1 MVSVTQDLD
10 NRQGV
15 IGTSSGSVNVTAGGR
30 VDNSQGSL
38 KAETALIVN
47 AAAML
52 NQTGM
57 MLGSTIALTG
67 LSLDN
72 NKGVIVA
79 STGAATVTTRG
90 RLDNTLGKI
99 QAKTNLVVNGAAL
112 INQSGTLL
120 GKTVSVTGSSL
131 DNRQGTVVAS
141 NGIAQVVTVE
151 KLDNTEGTLQ
161 ASSGLVV
168 SGAELINQNG
178 NMLGETTTVTGTSL
192 DNQKGLIGSSNGV
205 ASVTVSGD
213 LDNTQGTLNAATDLV
228 VKGGGLVNQSGKL
241 LGQTVTVTG
250 TSLDNNAGV
259 IASSSGAVSVTT
271 DARLDSTHG
280 TLQAFTDLIVRGA
293 ELVNHGGK
301 LLGKTVDVIGSS
313 LENNSGL
320 IASSS
325 GTVKVTTDNGLDN
338 TDGILQA
345 ATDLVVGGADLV
357 NQRGKLIGDTVV
369 VTGSSLDNR
378 AGLIGARTGALQVTT
393 GGRLD
398 STQGTLQAETDLV
411 VVAGEVVNQSGTVLG
426 KTVTITGT
434 SLDNSKKGS
443 IIADTGDL
451 KITIDQA
458 VNNQQGRLQSTVGD
472 ITLTVGS
479 LDNQLGVVV
488 GEKVAVTTLLGAL
501 DNRGGQILGT
511 RLDVDAKT
519 SIDNRNA
526 GQLVGGSDGLKL
538 TTKRISNQQGTI
550 LAGGSHAELVLGQG
564 RLDNQAGN
572 ISASSVGLTAGD
584 VDNSAGSLTSLN
596 GNLQLTVDRVTNRG
610 GLIEASQK
618 LLLDGQTLDNSAGG
632 RLLAHLGDLSRV
644 ALKGDLDN
652 RNGRIAIGSQAF
664 SLQASTLFNSGG
676 KIEHA
681 ATGLFSL
688 RSANL
693 LSNQGQMIGLGAGD
707 WNVTNVNGVGLWH
720 MNGALD
726 IKGLQSISLQAGD
739 RIASASS
746 LSLEA
751 ANLTNS
757 GELLGDGNLTLKLSG
772 DLVNQGL
779 ISTQKALSI
788 KAANLTQNG
797 GRIASAGEAGLT
809 INGTLDNLGRLTSGT
824 HLTATADRIVNRGTL
839 GAQRLLKLTAVKDID
854 NQQDSLIFAGGD
866 MALRADSL
874 FNKYADI
881 YSAGNFS
888 FAAVDGNR
896 ASLLSNLSASIES
909 AGDIDIKTRELD
921 NSKAEFESTQEAIS
935 REMLMDCDDCSG
947 DVHSGSYIV
956 RTNYQGAVLKD
967 SPASRLLANRDL
979 LLDAVTVTNGQ
990 SLLAANRNATITAT
1004 NFYNRGFTLDNRVEN
1019 VNYYLRS
1026 VSQSA
1031 YRVAESATNAWNR
1044 KNVGLAMED
1053 QAPIPTAVTRY
1064 GIRDTTST
1072 ILPGNGATYTGTVQA
1087 GGTLKLN
1094 ISNELVN
1101 GSLTDQGNAQ
1111 LTGATLDSS
1120 TVGAGGRQVI
1130 LGAPV
1135 GSAGAVK
1142 DVQRIQT
1149 TAADG
1154 SVKFSFVPVDF
1165 SGAPFVSVDP
1175 TSLSSFRLPQGSFGL
1190 FTQNRNP
1197 AAQYLIE
1204 TNPSLVDTAKFMSSD
1219 YLLSNLGYDPA
1230 EADRRLGDGR
1240 YESRLIADAVRAQT
1254 GQRFLADGIS
1264 SDYEQFQYLMDN
1276 AVASKDE
1283 LGLSLGV
1290 GLTSEQVAALTH
1302 DLVWMEERVVE
1313 GETVLTPVLYLAK
1326 VDSRNLRGGSLIQ
1339 GRNVEMI
1346 TGGDLKNVGT
1356 LRASEDLTALSGGS
1370 IYQGGLVQA
1379 NNNLTML
1386 ATNSIRNALAGEIR
1400 GDKVNLTTLT
1410 GDIINDRTA
1419 VQFTIGNDTR
1429 TQLDA
1434 GSSITAGSELTIN
1447 AGKDLT
1453 NKGQISSGGNAA
1465 LTAGNDI
1472 NLLSVEDR
1480 NVEKNVLRRGMRT
1493 EETITQMGSS
1503 VTAKGDLSL
1512 KAGNDINAVASKA
1525 SAGRDLTVEAGNDV
1539 NLMSAADEHNLES
1552 RFKSGSKKIHQID
1565 NQGRQVASEFSAGRD
1580 LILDAKND
1588 VNVVS
1593 SQIKAQDE
1601 AYVYAGNDLN
1611 LMSAHNTD
1619 YSYYSMT
1626 KKGSWGKKSSKM
1638 SEGENDVAVSS
1649 SVDAG
1654 KKVSLSAGQDFLAEG
1669 AKVNSGGALLV
1680 SAGNNVTLDAA
1691 ENYTSQAN
1699 ASSKKGL
1706 FSSKSSSASASQST
1720 VTGTELHGDTINVQA
1735 DNDISLNAAALYA
1748 QQSVKLIAGRD
1759 VEIGTALQQQTSSQ
1773 SSQTSK
1779 FRLNIA
1785 GAPSLSQKAQSGQ
1798 QGSSQSIGTS
1808 ISADSLDIQSGRD
1821 TAIRGSTLV
1830 TDNGLSISAGR
1841 NLDIASAENQSASNS
1856 KSSSKK
1862 AGEIGSWWQGATGVV
1877 KLKDGDQNQSTRQSG
1892 SQVASLG
1899 GSVNLTAGEHYNQ
1912 VASQVIAPKGDISI
1926 TAKDVDILSGFDLLS
1941 ATHTSSSNRTAIGGS
1956 INIPLLDA
1964 ARGVQQAV
1972 QSADKTSDPRMLG
1985 LAAANAAMSGKQAY
1999 DAAQS
2004 ILKDGVGFKVSVS
2017 LSNSKS
2023 HSESNQSGQNVVS
2036 SSLAAGG
2043 DINVTAKGAGKDST
2057 LNVVGSRIDAGH
2069 DVNLKS
2075 DGDINLVSAQNT
2087 AVQKGTN
2094 GNSGGSVGIGFTV
2107 GGTQNGFT
2115 LDLAA
2120 NKGMGK
2126 SNGHDV
2132 TQTNTQIKAGNKAS
2146 LDSAN
2151 DTNLKGAVVSAN
2163 QVQANV
2169 GGDLNLSSLQ
2179 DTSKFSS
2186 KQVDA
2191 SVGVSI
2197 CIPPF
2202 CYGVSG
2208 SASFN
2213 QQKTNSDYA
2222 SVSEQTG
2229 IKAGDA
2235 GFQINVKGN
2244 TALNGAVIASS
2255 DKAVTDGK
2263 NTLSTGTLTSSDIKN
2278 KASYD
2283 ASSIGLSGSTGEHVG
2298 RDADGNQ
2305 KAGAPGTPVPK
2316 NDKIS
2321 ANAPIAL
2328 FTSGDANS
2336 VTRSGI
2342 SGATVKINDDA
2353 KQQAL
2358 TGQTAAEAVAAINT
2372 DVSSDRDGSNKLK
2385 PIFNP
2390 EEIQVGFDITAKF
2403 VQNVGVLIESKTR
2416 EADRLRA
2423 EADKEKA
2430 LANNPN
2436 AEDAQAHRDE
2446 YLRLNQQ
2453 ARDIENDWG
2462 AGGTYRQIATALV
2475 AGASGNVGGSTA
2487 QLAQNMVVNYV
2498 QQQGSSYIGKLVAAG
2513 LPEGSAEHSA
2523 LHAILGCAGAAAS
2536 NQSCSAG
2543 ALAGSASSVL
2553 AGLLGAPRPDET
2565 NEEREAKRN
2574 IVTSLVTGIAA
2585 ITDPGSAATANTTA
2599 TANVDNNWLADAQK
2613 AQRNKELAEAT
2624 SVLDWLSILGKWDRI
2639 SANQGL
2645 ASLRGFGKG
2654 FTDEIASTGL
2664 DTLNGAANFLAHP
2677 KESIAVM
2684 NEFILTAD
2692 AQKIFGDKLDEFKQ
2706 QLDLVSDA
2714 LEHGGDLKSEQLGK
2728 QIGGVFGIF
2737 ASAVAGGEASIAKG
2751 ASILSKAGIDVS
2763 SSSYKALAVEA
2774 TPAAVQGKISKLQV
2788 ITSTEIPKNPNST
2801 SHSTDGETTQIPDRP
2816 VIPKRDPIVSGIPAL
2831 TELSEVEPTAGG
2843 FVSSAKLNAGGYAIT
2858 DLTPSEKALAR
2869 QVADGVDQ
2877 SGALTEQLV
2886 ESVSQRQGLKS
2897 LDGGKYGSNNGFDHV
2912 YMSADGKSVII
2923 LDSKQINGG
2932 VSFSQDAEEIVQMS
2946 DQWVDKVLER
2956 LDKKSAAYKSV
2967 AEARENGSL
2976 VKGVAGVDR
2985 KSGQLIIAKLK

>member
-1 MVSVTQDLD
+1 MDVKQLAFLARQPSAALNSRESFWGMPKRGIALILANAMFWQPLMVQAEGIAVSGGGTSLTTAGNGVPVINIAAPNSSGLSHNTFDQYNVDRQGVILNNATNRTQSTQLGGIILGNSNLKGAAATTILNEVTGTNRTQLKGYTEVAGQAARVIIANPYGVTCNGCGFINTPRATLTTGKPILDQGRLDHFKVEGGDISIEGAGLNAGDIEQFDLITRSAKLNAALYAKKLTVVTGRNNVDAQTLGATALADDGSAKPELAIDSSALGGMYAGSIKLVGTEQGVGVKLDGELAASAGDVSIDANGKLTMNSAAASGALTVKAQSMQANDALYAGSDLSVTTQGDLFNQKSIAAAGNVVLASNGQLTNLGAIEAGVNPDDTRKLSGNVRIDAKNLRNAGQIVAPSDLVVSVTQDLD

-15 IGTSSGSVNVTAGGR
+15 IGASSGFVNVTAGGR

-131 DNRQGTVVAS
+131 DNRQGNVVAS

-192 DNQKGLIGSSNGV
+192 DNRKGLIGSSNAV

-271 DARLDSTHG
+271 DARVDSTNG

-526 GQLVGGSDGLKL
+526 GQLVGGSDGLTL

-707 WNVTNVNGVGLWH
+707 WNVTNVDGVGLWH

-739 RIASASS
+739 RIASASN

-866 MALRADSL
+866 MALRGDSL

-956 RTNYQGAVLKD
+956 RTTYQGAVLKD

-990 SLLAANRNATITAT
+990 SLLAANSNATITAT

-1135 GSAGAVK
+1135 GSPGAVK

-1447 AGKDLT
+1447 AAKDLT

-1552 RFKSGSKKIHQID
+1552 RFKKGNKKVHEVD
-1565 NQGRQVASEFSAGRD
+1565 NQSRQVASEFTAGRG
-1580 LILDAKND
+1580 LDIYADGD
-1588 VNVVS
+1588 VNLVAS
-1593 SQIKAQDE
+1593 NLKAGDE
-1601 AYVYAGNDLN
+1601 AYVYAGKNLN
-1611 LMSAHNTD
+1611 LLAAQNTD
-1619 YSYYSMT
+1619 YTLYDMKKKGGWGSKKTQRDEVTKVTHVGSQITTGGDLTLESGGDQRYQVAKLDSGKDLTIDSGGAITFEGVKDLHQESHEKSKSSLAWTSMSGKGNTDETLRQTQMIAKGELAIRAVDGLKIDVKEVNKQTVSQTIDAMVKADPQLAWLKEAEKRGDVDWQLIKETHDAYKYSHSSLGQGAMLAIIIIVTIVTAGTGTAATIGGAASQAAVAAGYAGAATAASAAAIASFSAAVAQAAVSVVNNKGDLGAALKDVTSADAMKGYVISGLAAGFAAGVLDKSFGVKTADLSKATHGFELGTMDGFTKFAGYTAAQGGFNAVANTAINGGSLKDNLAQVAISSAADVLTAGIYNKLGSQLEFSGLTAKVGAHALVGGLIAELAGGDFRTGALAAGANEAFVASVGDKIFAENSRDQLLAMTSQLIGLTVAAAAGGSDKDQAVASWVASQATKFNSLDHPTAERLLDELKACKANGCSADQQRSLMARFEKVSADRSALLAACPTAECRENIRANTIAMDDPVAQELVAWYRERVSYDMVGLLTGDPSKIAMPAQGYDPWGAKYVTDDQIILALNIQQNTLTPAQQAYLDSWNKETGWMDRAVGRVLTVAEKAEMLVSLGNAMLTEGWGKASSGNSASGNEVIQGGTGAGPKVTVGPAKVEQAPSFSNQFPDHAIGAPTLVPDT
-1626 KKGSWGKKSSKM
+1626 KLTQGIGTYNYVVLENGQLVTGRKFNEVGGGHIDLANGKPVVAAGEVKIVRGEVKYIDNSSGHYEPSGSAAQAAAERAFSQKGLDVAGKYIEKVWVPDSNNPRKGSW
-1638 SEGENDVAVSS
+1638 
-1649 SVDAG
+1649 
-1654 KKVSLSAGQDFLAEG
+1654 
-1669 AKVNSGGALLV
+1669 
-1680 SAGNNVTLDAA
+1680 
-1691 ENYTSQAN
+1691 
-1699 ASSKKGL
+1699 
-1706 FSSKSSSASASQST
+1706 
-1720 VTGTELHGDTINVQA
+1720 
-1735 DNDISLNAAALYA
+1735 
-1748 QQSVKLIAGRD
+1748 
-1759 VEIGTALQQQTSSQ
+1759 
-1773 SSQTSK
+1773 
-1779 FRLNIA
+1779 
-1785 GAPSLSQKAQSGQ
+1785 
-1798 QGSSQSIGTS
+1798 
-1808 ISADSLDIQSGRD
+1808 
-1821 TAIRGSTLV
+1821 
-1830 TDNGLSISAGR
+1830 
-1841 NLDIASAENQSASNS
+1841 
-1856 KSSSKK
+1856 
-1862 AGEIGSWWQGATGVV
+1862 
-1877 KLKDGDQNQSTRQSG
+1877 
-1892 SQVASLG
+1892 
-1899 GSVNLTAGEHYNQ
+1899 
-1912 VASQVIAPKGDISI
+1912 
-1926 TAKDVDILSGFDLLS
+1926 
-1941 ATHTSSSNRTAIGGS
+1941 
-1956 INIPLLDA
+1956 
-1964 ARGVQQAV
+1964 
-1972 QSADKTSDPRMLG
+1972 
-1985 LAAANAAMSGKQAY
+1985 
-1999 DAAQS
+1999 
-2004 ILKDGVGFKVSVS
+2004 
-2017 LSNSKS
+2017 
-2023 HSESNQSGQNVVS
+2023 
-2036 SSLAAGG
+2036 
-2043 DINVTAKGAGKDST
+2043 
-2057 LNVVGSRIDAGH
+2057 
-2069 DVNLKS
+2069 
-2075 DGDINLVSAQNT
+2075 
-2087 AVQKGTN
+2087 
-2094 GNSGGSVGIGFTV
+2094 
-2107 GGTQNGFT
+2107 
-2115 LDLAA
+2115 
-2120 NKGMGK
+2120 
-2126 SNGHDV
+2126 
-2132 TQTNTQIKAGNKAS
+2132 
-2146 LDSAN
+2146 
-2151 DTNLKGAVVSAN
+2151 
-2163 QVQANV
+2163 
-2169 GGDLNLSSLQ
+2169 
-2179 DTSKFSS
+2179 
-2186 KQVDA
+2186 
-2191 SVGVSI
+2191 
-2197 CIPPF
+2197 
-2202 CYGVSG
+2202 
-2208 SASFN
+2208 
-2213 QQKTNSDYA
+2213 
-2222 SVSEQTG
+2222 
-2229 IKAGDA
+2229 
-2235 GFQINVKGN
+2235 
-2244 TALNGAVIASS
+2244 
-2255 DKAVTDGK
+2255 
-2263 NTLSTGTLTSSDIKN
+2263 
-2278 KASYD
+2278 
-2283 ASSIGLSGSTGEHVG
+2283 
-2298 RDADGNQ
+2298 
-2305 KAGAPGTPVPK
+2305 VPK
-2316 NDKIS
+2316 
-2321 ANAPIAL
+2321 
-2328 FTSGDANS
+2328 
-2336 VTRSGI
+2336 
-2342 SGATVKINDDA
+2342 
-2353 KQQAL
+2353 
-2358 TGQTAAEAVAAINT
+2358 
-2372 DVSSDRDGSNKLK
+2372 
-2385 PIFNP
+2385 
-2390 EEIQVGFDITAKF
+2390 
-2403 VQNVGVLIESKTR
+2403 
-2416 EADRLRA
+2416 
-2423 EADKEKA
+2423 
-2430 LANNPN
+2430 
-2436 AEDAQAHRDE
+2436 
-2446 YLRLNQQ
+2446 
-2453 ARDIENDWG
+2453 
-2462 AGGTYRQIATALV
+2462 
-2475 AGASGNVGGSTA
+2475 
-2487 QLAQNMVVNYV
+2487 
-2498 QQQGSSYIGKLVAAG
+2498 
-2513 LPEGSAEHSA
+2513 
-2523 LHAILGCAGAAAS
+2523 
-2536 NQSCSAG
+2536 
-2543 ALAGSASSVL
+2543 
-2553 AGLLGAPRPDET
+2553 
-2565 NEEREAKRN
+2565 
-2574 IVTSLVTGIAA
+2574 
-2585 ITDPGSAATANTTA
+2585 
-2599 TANVDNNWLADAQK
+2599 
-2613 AQRNKELAEAT
+2613 
-2624 SVLDWLSILGKWDRI
+2624 
-2639 SANQGL
+2639 
-2645 ASLRGFGKG
+2645 
-2654 FTDEIASTGL
+2654 
-2664 DTLNGAANFLAHP
+2664 
-2677 KESIAVM
+2677 
-2684 NEFILTAD
+2684 
-2692 AQKIFGDKLDEFKQ
+2692 
-2706 QLDLVSDA
+2706 
-2714 LEHGGDLKSEQLGK
+2714 
-2728 QIGGVFGIF
+2728 
-2737 ASAVAGGEASIAKG
+2737 
-2751 ASILSKAGIDVS
+2751 
-2763 SSSYKALAVEA
+2763 
-2774 TPAAVQGKISKLQV
+2774 
-2788 ITSTEIPKNPNST
+2788 
-2801 SHSTDGETTQIPDRP
+2801 
-2816 VIPKRDPIVSGIPAL
+2816 
-2831 TELSEVEPTAGG
+2831 
-2843 FVSSAKLNAGGYAIT
+2843 
-2858 DLTPSEKALAR
+2858 
-2869 QVADGVDQ
+2869 
-2877 SGALTEQLV
+2877 
-2886 ESVSQRQGLKS
+2886 
-2897 LDGGKYGSNNGFDHV
+2897 
-2912 YMSADGKSVII
+2912 
-2923 LDSKQINGG
+2923 
-2932 VSFSQDAEEIVQMS
+2932 
-2946 DQWVDKVLER
+2946 
-2956 LDKKSAAYKSV
+2956 
-2967 AEARENGSL
+2967 
-2976 VKGVAGVDR
+2976 
-2985 KSGQLIIAKLK
+2985 

>member
-1 MVSVTQDLD
+1 MDVKQLAFLARQPSAALNSRERFWGMPKRGIALILANAMFWQPLMVQAEGIAVSGGGTSLTTAGNGVPVINIAAPNSSGLSHNTFDQYNVDRQGVILNNATNRTQSTQLGGIILGNSNLKGAAATTILNEVTGTNRTQLKGYTEVAGQAARVIIANPYGVTCNGCGFINTPRATLTTGKPILDQGRLDHFKVEGGDISIEGAGLNASDIEQFDLITRSAKLNAALYAKKLTVVTGRNNVDAQTLGATALADDGSGKPELAIDSSALGGMYAGSIKLVGTEQGVGVKLDGELAASAGDVSIDANGKLTMNSAAASGALTVKAQSVQANDALYAGSDLSITTQGDLFNQKSIAAAGSVVLASNGQLTNLGAIEAGVNPDDTRKLSGRVRIDAKNLRNAGQIVAPSDLAVSVTQDLD

-15 IGTSSGSVNVTAGGR
+15 IGASSGFVNVTAGGR

-99 QAKTNLVVNGAAL
+99 QAKTNLVVNGSAL

-178 NMLGETTTVTGTSL
+178 NLLGETTTVTGTSL
-192 DNQKGLIGSSNGV
+192 DNRKGLIGSSNGV
-205 ASVTVSGD
+205 ASITVSGD

-271 DARLDSTHG
+271 DARLDSTYG
-280 TLQAFTDLIVRGA
+280 TLQAFTDLIVHGA

-301 LLGKTVDVIGSS
+301 LLGKTVDVIGTS

-345 ATDLVVGGADLV
+345 ATDLVVDGADLV

-526 GQLVGGSDGLKL
+526 GQLVGGSDGIKL

-757 GELLGDGNLTLKLSG
+757 GELLSDGNLTLKLSG
-772 DLVNQGL
+772 DLVNHGL
-779 ISTQKALSI
+779 ISTQNALSI
-788 KAANLTQNG
+788 KAANLTQSG

-888 FAAVDGNR
+888 FAAVDGSR

-921 NSKAEFESTQEAIS
+921 NSKAEFESTQEATS

-956 RTNYQGAVLKD
+956 RTTYQGAVLKD

-1019 VNYYLRS
+1019 VNYYLRG

-1087 GGTLKLN
+1087 GATLKLN

-1135 GSAGAVK
+1135 GSPGAVK

-1276 AVASKDE
+1276 AVASKDA

-1434 GSSITAGSELTIN
+1434 GSSIAAGSELTIN
-1447 AGKDLT
+1447 AAKDLT

-1552 RFKSGSKKIHQID
+1552 RFKKGNKKVHEVD
-1565 NQGRQVASEFSAGRD
+1565 NQSRQVASEFTAGRD
-1580 LILDAKND
+1580 LDIHADGD
-1588 VNVVS
+1588 VNLVAS
-1593 SQIKAQDE
+1593 NLKAGDE
-1601 AYVYAGNDLN
+1601 AYVYAGNNLN
-1611 LMSAHNTD
+1611 LLAAQNTD
-1619 YSYYSMT
+1619 YTLYDMK
-1626 KKGSWGKKSSKM
+1626 KKGGWGSKKTQRDEVTKVTHVGSQITTGGDLTLES
-1638 SEGENDVAVSS
+1638 GGDQRYQVAKLDS
-1649 SVDAG
+1649 G
-1654 KKVSLSAGQDFLAEG
+1654 KDLTIE
-1669 AKVNSGGALLV
+1669 SGGAITFEGVKDLHDE
-1680 SAGNNVTLDAA
+1680 SHTKSDNDAFW
-1691 ENYTSQAN
+1691 T
-1699 ASSKKGL
+1699 SSKG
-1706 FSSKSSSASASQST
+1706 
-1720 VTGTELHGDTINVQA
+1720 
-1735 DNDISLNAAALYA
+1735 
-1748 QQSVKLIAGRD
+1748 
-1759 VEIGTALQQQTSSQ
+1759 
-1773 SSQTSK
+1773 
-1779 FRLNIA
+1779 
-1785 GAPSLSQKAQSGQ
+1785 
-1798 QGSSQSIGTS
+1798 
-1808 ISADSLDIQSGRD
+1808 
-1821 TAIRGSTLV
+1821 
-1830 TDNGLSISAGR
+1830 
-1841 NLDIASAENQSASNS
+1841 
-1856 KSSSKK
+1856 
-1862 AGEIGSWWQGATGVV
+1862 
-1877 KLKDGDQNQSTRQSG
+1877 
-1892 SQVASLG
+1892 
-1899 GSVNLTAGEHYNQ
+1899 
-1912 VASQVIAPKGDISI
+1912 
-1926 TAKDVDILSGFDLLS
+1926 
-1941 ATHTSSSNRTAIGGS
+1941 
-1956 INIPLLDA
+1956 
-1964 ARGVQQAV
+1964 
-1972 QSADKTSDPRMLG
+1972 
-1985 LAAANAAMSGKQAY
+1985 
-1999 DAAQS
+1999 
-2004 ILKDGVGFKVSVS
+2004 
-2017 LSNSKS
+2017 
-2023 HSESNQSGQNVVS
+2023 
-2036 SSLAAGG
+2036 
-2043 DINVTAKGAGKDST
+2043 
-2057 LNVVGSRIDAGH
+2057 
-2069 DVNLKS
+2069 
-2075 DGDINLVSAQNT
+2075 
-2087 AVQKGTN
+2087 
-2094 GNSGGSVGIGFTV
+2094 
-2107 GGTQNGFT
+2107 
-2115 LDLAA
+2115 
-2120 NKGMGK
+2120 
-2126 SNGHDV
+2126 
-2132 TQTNTQIKAGNKAS
+2132 
-2146 LDSAN
+2146 
-2151 DTNLKGAVVSAN
+2151 
-2163 QVQANV
+2163 
-2169 GGDLNLSSLQ
+2169 
-2179 DTSKFSS
+2179 
-2186 KQVDA
+2186 
-2191 SVGVSI
+2191 
-2197 CIPPF
+2197 
-2202 CYGVSG
+2202 
-2208 SASFN
+2208 
-2213 QQKTNSDYA
+2213 
-2222 SVSEQTG
+2222 
-2229 IKAGDA
+2229 
-2235 GFQINVKGN
+2235 KGN
-2244 TALNGAVIASS
+2244 T
-2255 DKAVTDGK
+2255 
-2263 NTLSTGTLTSSDIKN
+2263 
-2278 KASYD
+2278 
-2283 ASSIGLSGSTGEHVG
+2283 
-2298 RDADGNQ
+2298 
-2305 KAGAPGTPVPK
+2305 
-2316 NDKIS
+2316 
-2321 ANAPIAL
+2321 
-2328 FTSGDANS
+2328 
-2336 VTRSGI
+2336 
-2342 SGATVKINDDA
+2342 
-2353 KQQAL
+2353 
-2358 TGQTAAEAVAAINT
+2358 
-2372 DVSSDRDGSNKLK
+2372 
-2385 PIFNP
+2385 
-2390 EEIQVGFDITAKF
+2390 
-2403 VQNVGVLIESKTR
+2403 
-2416 EADRLRA
+2416 
-2423 EADKEKA
+2423 
-2430 LANNPN
+2430 
-2436 AEDAQAHRDE
+2436 
-2446 YLRLNQQ
+2446 
-2453 ARDIENDWG
+2453 
-2462 AGGTYRQIATALV
+2462 
-2475 AGASGNVGGSTA
+2475 
-2487 QLAQNMVVNYV
+2487 
-2498 QQQGSSYIGKLVAAG
+2498 
-2513 LPEGSAEHSA
+2513 
-2523 LHAILGCAGAAAS
+2523 
-2536 NQSCSAG
+2536 
-2543 ALAGSASSVL
+2543 
-2553 AGLLGAPRPDET
+2553 DET
-2565 NEEREAKRN
+2565 
-2574 IVTSLVTGIAA
+2574 
-2585 ITDPGSAATANTTA
+2585 
-2599 TANVDNNWLADAQK
+2599 
-2613 AQRNKELAEAT
+2613 
-2624 SVLDWLSILGKWDRI
+2624 
-2639 SANQGL
+2639 
-2645 ASLRGFGKG
+2645 LRQ
-2654 FTDEIASTGL
+2654 TQ
-2664 DTLNGAANFLAHP
+2664 
-2677 KESIAVM
+2677 M
-2684 NEFILTAD
+2684 
-2692 AQKIFGDKLDEFKQ
+2692 
-2706 QLDLVSDA
+2706 
-2714 LEHGGDLKSEQLGK
+2714 
-2728 QIGGVFGIF
+2728 
-2737 ASAVAGGEASIAKG
+2737 IAKG
-2751 ASILSKAGIDVS
+2751 ALTIKAVDGLKIDIKDVNKQTVS
-2763 SSSYKALAVEA
+2763 QTIDAMVKADPQLAWLKEA
-2774 TPAAVQGKISKLQV
+2774 
-2788 ITSTEIPKNPNST
+2788 E
-2801 SHSTDGETTQIPDRP
+2801 
-2816 VIPKRDPIVSGIPAL
+2816 KRGDV
-2831 TELSEVEPTAGG
+2831 
-2843 FVSSAKLNAGGYAIT
+2843 
-2858 DLTPSEKALAR
+2858 DWR
-2869 QVADGVDQ
+2869 QVKEIHESFKYNT
-2877 SGALTEQLV
+2877 SGLGPA
-2886 ESVSQRQGLKS
+2886 S
-2897 LDGGKYGSNNGFDHV
+2897 
-2912 YMSADGKSVII
+2912 
-2923 LDSKQINGG
+2923 
-2932 VSFSQDAEEIVQMS
+2932 
-2946 DQWVDKVLER
+2946 
-2956 LDKKSAAYKSV
+2956 
-2967 AEARENGSL
+2967 
-2976 VKGVAGVDR
+2976 
-2985 KSGQLIIAKLK
+2985 QLIIAIMLSMVMGPMMAGWTTMAQAGTVAVATKATVSTIDNRGNLGAVFKDVTSTDSLKGYAVAMATAGVADGLNYSPGAVSFNPESLKIVAMKVAADAAIKTAVYGGSFQDNLASSLAGTAASIGGAYGAGKIGDLPLAEGSLEKIALHAALGGLLAEAMGGEFRTGAIAGGANEALVGLLGDKLFPPNLVKGTPDYLRAQANLLALSKLVGVLGAAATNGDASIAAEVASNGTEYNFFDHLPPGLTEYGQAATSLAEYMQSQGASADEISQAQLALAQGQGFDGVQPANVFVKAWGEFMAETLVGLGLGSVAGKVFSWFGAKEILSFDTQRALAQQIADLRATFSGSAKTSGNMGVAQIDIPGIQPTMAASSRIGVTTAEQQTLGFVGEVPETFPSMVVPTGSNPPLLLNRAVDSEAKILNNIAAQLGDNTSVKGTINLLTERPPCASCSNVISQFKAKYPNITVNVFDNGGVIRPTKKGI

>member
-1 MVSVTQDLD
+1 MDVKQLAFLARQPSAALNSRERFWGMPKRGIALILANAMFWQPLMVQAEGIAVSGGGTSLTTAGNGVPVINIAAPNSSGLSHNTFDQYNVDRQGVILNNATNRTQSTQLGGIILGNSNLKGAAATTILNEVTGTNRTQLKGYTEVAGQAARVIIANPYGVTCNGCGFINTPRATLTTGKPILDQGRLDHFKVEGGDISIEGAGLNAGDIEQFDLITRSAKLNAALYAKKLTVVTGRNNVDAQTLGATALADDGSAKPELAIDSSALGGMYAGSIKLVGTEQGVGVKLDGELAASAGDVSIDANGKLTMNSAAASGALTVKAQSVQANDALYAGSDLSVTTQDDLFNQKSIAAAGNVVLASNGQLTNLGAIEAGVNPDDTRKLSGTVRIDAKNLRNAGQIVAPSDLVVSVTQDLD

-15 IGTSSGSVNVTAGGR
+15 IGASSGSVNVTAGGR
-30 VDNSQGSL
+30 VDNSHGSL

-72 NKGVIVA
+72 NNGVIVA

-151 KLDNTEGTLQ
+151 KLDNTQGTLQ

-192 DNQKGLIGSSNGV
+192 DNRKGLIGSSNAV

-271 DARLDSTHG
+271 DARVDSTNG

-526 GQLVGGSDGLKL
+526 GQLVGGSDGLML

-664 SLQASTLFNSGG
+664 SLQASTLFNIGG

-788 KAANLTQNG
+788 KAANLIQNG

-866 MALRADSL
+866 MALRGDSL

-956 RTNYQGAVLKD
+956 RTTYQGAVLKD

-990 SLLAANRNATITAT
+990 SLLAANSNATITAT

-1072 ILPGNGATYTGTVQA
+1072 ILPGNGTTYTGTVQA
-1087 GGTLKLN
+1087 GATLKLN

-1135 GSAGAVK
+1135 GSPGAVK

-1552 RFKSGSKKIHQID
+1552 RFKKGNKKVHEVD
-1565 NQGRQVASEFSAGRD
+1565 NQSRQVASEFTAGRD
-1580 LILDAKND
+1580 LDIYADGD
-1588 VNVVS
+1588 VNLVAS
-1593 SQIKAQDE
+1593 NLKAGDE
-1601 AYVYAGNDLN
+1601 AYVYAGKNLN
-1611 LMSAHNTD
+1611 LLAAQNTD
-1619 YSYYSMT
+1619 YTLYDMKKKGGWGSKKTQRDEVTKVTHVGSQITTVGDLTLESGGDQRYQVAKLDSGKDLTIESGGAITFEGVKDLHQESHEKSSNSLAWTSMSGKGNTDETLRQTQMIAKGELAIRAVDGLKIDIKEVNKQTVSQTIDAMVKADPQLAWLKEAEQRGDVDWQLIKETHDAYKYSHSSLGQGAMLAIIIIVTIVTAGTGTAATIGGAASQAAVAAGYAGAATAASAAAIASFSAAVAQAAVSVVNNKGDLGAAFKDVTSADAMKGYVISGLAAGFAAGVLDKSFGVKTADLSKATHGFELGTMDGFTKFAGYTAAQGGFNAVANTAINGGSLKDNLAQVAISSAADVLTAGIYNKLGSQLEFSGLTAKVGAHALVGGLIAELAGGDFRTGALAAGANEAFVASVGDKIFAENSRDQLLAMTSQLIGLTVAAAAGGSDKDQAVASWVASQATKFNSLDHPTAERLLDELKACKANRCSADEQRSLMARFEKVSADRSALLAACPTAECRENIRANTIAMDDPVAQELVAWYRERVSYDMVGLLTGDPSKIAMPAQGYDPWGAKYVTDDQIILALNIQQNTLTPAQQAYLDSWNKETGWMDRAVGRVLTVAEKAEMLVSLGNAMLTEGWGKASGGNSASGSGVVQGGSGAGPKATVSSPLKLGETKAIDDVSMT
-1626 KKGSWGKKSSKM
+1626 RVGRWMFPDELAQMQNTNKVVQGGGGQTFISTNGIADFKGAAPKGSVYVEFDVPANSLLQGGKDGWFKM
-1638 SEGENDVAVSS
+1638 IGP
-1649 SVDAG
+1649 DAG
-1654 KKVSLSAGQDFLAEG
+1654 KSQQFL
-1669 AKVNSGGALLV
+1669 
-1680 SAGNNVTLDAA
+1680 
-1691 ENYTSQAN
+1691 
-1699 ASSKKGL
+1699 
-1706 FSSKSSSASASQST
+1706 
-1720 VTGTELHGDTINVQA
+1720 
-1735 DNDISLNAAALYA
+1735 LN
-1748 QQSVKLIAGRD
+1748 K
-1759 VEIGTALQQQTSSQ
+1759 
-1773 SSQTSK
+1773 
-1779 FRLNIA
+1779 
-1785 GAPSLSQKAQSGQ
+1785 
-1798 QGSSQSIGTS
+1798 QG
-1808 ISADSLDIQSGRD
+1808 
-1821 TAIRGSTLV
+1821 
-1830 TDNGLSISAGR
+1830 
-1841 NLDIASAENQSASNS
+1841 
-1856 KSSSKK
+1856 
-1862 AGEIGSWWQGATGVV
+1862 
-1877 KLKDGDQNQSTRQSG
+1877 
-1892 SQVASLG
+1892 
-1899 GSVNLTAGEHYNQ
+1899 GEHLP
-1912 VASQVIAPKGDISI
+1912 A
-1926 TAKDVDILSGFDLLS
+1926 
-1941 ATHTSSSNRTAIGGS
+1941 
-1956 INIPLLDA
+1956 
-1964 ARGVQQAV
+1964 
-1972 QSADKTSDPRMLG
+1972 
-1985 LAAANAAMSGKQAY
+1985 
-1999 DAAQS
+1999 
-2004 ILKDGVGFKVSVS
+2004 
-2017 LSNSKS
+2017 
-2023 HSESNQSGQNVVS
+2023 
-2036 SSLAAGG
+2036 
-2043 DINVTAKGAGKDST
+2043 
-2057 LNVVGSRIDAGH
+2057 
-2069 DVNLKS
+2069 
-2075 DGDINLVSAQNT
+2075 
-2087 AVQKGTN
+2087 
-2094 GNSGGSVGIGFTV
+2094 
-2107 GGTQNGFT
+2107 
-2115 LDLAA
+2115 
-2120 NKGMGK
+2120 
-2126 SNGHDV
+2126 
-2132 TQTNTQIKAGNKAS
+2132 
-2146 LDSAN
+2146 
-2151 DTNLKGAVVSAN
+2151 
-2163 QVQANV
+2163 
-2169 GGDLNLSSLQ
+2169 
-2179 DTSKFSS
+2179 
-2186 KQVDA
+2186 
-2191 SVGVSI
+2191 
-2197 CIPPF
+2197 
-2202 CYGVSG
+2202 
-2208 SASFN
+2208 
-2213 QQKTNSDYA
+2213 
-2222 SVSEQTG
+2222 
-2229 IKAGDA
+2229 
-2235 GFQINVKGN
+2235 
-2244 TALNGAVIASS
+2244 
-2255 DKAVTDGK
+2255 
-2263 NTLSTGTLTSSDIKN
+2263 IKN
-2278 KASYD
+2278 
-2283 ASSIGLSGSTGEHVG
+2283 I
-2298 RDADGNQ
+2298 
-2305 KAGAPGTPVPK
+2305 
-2316 NDKIS
+2316 
-2321 ANAPIAL
+2321 
-2328 FTSGDANS
+2328 
-2336 VTRSGI
+2336 
-2342 SGATVKINDDA
+2342 
-2353 KQQAL
+2353 
-2358 TGQTAAEAVAAINT
+2358 
-2372 DVSSDRDGSNKLK
+2372 
-2385 PIFNP
+2385 
-2390 EEIQVGFDITAKF
+2390 EI
-2403 VQNVGVLIESKTR
+2403 
-2416 EADRLRA
+2416 
-2423 EADKEKA
+2423 
-2430 LANNPN
+2430 
-2436 AEDAQAHRDE
+2436 
-2446 YLRLNQQ
+2446 
-2453 ARDIENDWG
+2453 
-2462 AGGTYRQIATALV
+2462 
-2475 AGASGNVGGSTA
+2475 
-2487 QLAQNMVVNYV
+2487 
-2498 QQQGSSYIGKLVAAG
+2498 
-2513 LPEGSAEHSA
+2513 
-2523 LHAILGCAGAAAS
+2523 
-2536 NQSCSAG
+2536 
-2543 ALAGSASSVL
+2543 
-2553 AGLLGAPRPDET
+2553 
-2565 NEEREAKRN
+2565 
-2574 IVTSLVTGIAA
+2574 
-2585 ITDPGSAATANTTA
+2585 
-2599 TANVDNNWLADAQK
+2599 
-2613 AQRNKELAEAT
+2613 
-2624 SVLDWLSILGKWDRI
+2624 
-2639 SANQGL
+2639 
-2645 ASLRGFGKG
+2645 
-2654 FTDEIASTGL
+2654 
-2664 DTLNGAANFLAHP
+2664 
-2677 KESIAVM
+2677 
-2684 NEFILTAD
+2684 
-2692 AQKIFGDKLDEFKQ
+2692 
-2706 QLDLVSDA
+2706 
-2714 LEHGGDLKSEQLGK
+2714 
-2728 QIGGVFGIF
+2728 
-2737 ASAVAGGEASIAKG
+2737 
-2751 ASILSKAGIDVS
+2751 
-2763 SSSYKALAVEA
+2763 
-2774 TPAAVQGKISKLQV
+2774 
-2788 ITSTEIPKNPNST
+2788 
-2801 SHSTDGETTQIPDRP
+2801 
-2816 VIPKRDPIVSGIPAL
+2816 
-2831 TELSEVEPTAGG
+2831 
-2843 FVSSAKLNAGGYAIT
+2843 
-2858 DLTPSEKALAR
+2858 
-2869 QVADGVDQ
+2869 
-2877 SGALTEQLV
+2877 
-2886 ESVSQRQGLKS
+2886 
-2897 LDGGKYGSNNGFDHV
+2897 
-2912 YMSADGKSVII
+2912 
-2923 LDSKQINGG
+2923 
-2932 VSFSQDAEEIVQMS
+2932 
-2946 DQWVDKVLER
+2946 
-2956 LDKKSAAYKSV
+2956 LDKK
-2967 AEARENGSL
+2967 
-2976 VKGVAGVDR
+2976 
-2985 KSGQLIIAKLK
+2985 